1 MDSPTSINRTEQTT
15 NTKHE
20 QYSAKKWNL
29 NYSGNLPEEGRHFE
43 RERER
48 ERGMHHVSMESS
60 VSWSASIE
68 S

>member
-1 MDSPTSINRTEQTT
+1 MESELLRKLT
-15 NTKHE
+15 
-20 QYSAKKWNL
+20 
-29 NYSGNLPEEGRHFE
+29 EEGRHFE
-43 RERER
+43 GER